1 MERLI
6 RSVFVLLTV
15 AGLSTAT
22 ERRAGASTL
31 LTFENTNTT
40 NEQPLTNYGGLLWQN
55 VQTMNTDWWVSTG
68 NPINGYVN
76 GAVSPPTVAWV
87 PADGNSSTA
96 TATISSTT
104 PFAFDSAALT
114 SAWNDKLLLQVT
126 GYLNGQIVGSQ
137 SVTLNPSA
145 PTMVNFNFPQV
156 DTVRLSAS
164 GGTYD
169 PAFPSPAG
177 VPPASI
183 PPSPQFVIDNVTI
196 DQPTVSPEPPP
207 VLPPV
212 QSPVPEPSSL
222 AVAGLLIAGWW
233 FGQKRARD
241 RS

>member
-1 MERLI
+1 MERRI
-6 RSVFVLLTV
+6 RSVFVLLAV
-15 AGLSTAT
+15 AGLSAAM
-22 ERRAGASTL
+22 ERPAGASTL

-40 NEQPLTNYGGLLWQN
+40 NEQPLTNYGGLFWQN

-68 NPINGYVN
+68 NPINGYVA

-87 PADGNSSTA
+87 PADGGSNTA
-96 TATISSTT
+96 TATISSST

-126 GYLNGQIVGSQ
+126 GYLNGQVVGSQ

-169 PAFPSPAG
+169 PAFPSPPG
-177 VPPASI
+177 IPSSEI
-183 PPSPQFVIDNVTI
+183 PPSPQFVIGNVTI

-233 FGQKRARD
+233 FGQKRA
-241 RS
+241 

>member
-1 MERLI
+1 M
-6 RSVFVLLTV
+6 
-15 AGLSTAT
+15 
-22 ERRAGASTL
+22 
-31 LTFENTNTT
+31 
-40 NEQPLTNYGGLLWQN
+40 
-55 VQTMNTDWWVSTG
+55 STG

-87 PADGNSSTA
+87 PALGTSNMA
-96 TATISSTT
+96 VATISSTT

-137 SVTLNPSA
+137 NVTLNPSA

-169 PAFPSPAG
+169 PSFPSPSG
-177 VPPASI
+177 IPSSSI

-196 DQPTVSPEPPP
+196 DQPTVIPEPPP
-207 VLPPV
+207 VQPPL
-212 QSPVPEPSSL
+212 QSPVPEPSCL

-233 FGQKRARD
+233 LHRRRA
-241 RS
+241 